1 MNPEANGM
9 ISGLTTPQDKVFVEE
24 ALKGGMA
31 EVQLGQL
38 ALQKSNNVD
47 VKQFAQ
53 KMVDDH
59 TQMNNDMARLA
70 DSMGVMLPKTMNKD
84 DQAEF
89 DKLKGLSGNDF
100 DIEYLTYM
108 VKDHHKDLHEFRVEA
123 ANTRAD
129 AGLHDVVVKEESV
142 IHDHTVEVDKLARA
156 KGIPI
161 PAHNKHPAPTP
172 SL

>member
-59 TQMNNDMARLA
+59 TKMGDQMKQVAQQI
-70 DSMGVMLPKTMNKD
+70 GVKVPDGPSKKD
-84 DQAEF
+84 KEMIAKLQALSGDDF
-89 DKLKGLSGNDF
+89 DKAYMKD
-100 DIEYLTYM
+100 M
-108 VKDHHKDLHEFRVEA
+108 VKDHKNDLGDFKTEA
-123 ANTRAD
+123 DNGSNPTVKNAASQGSQIINQHLQMAEQINQRENTVA
-129 AGLHDVVVKEESV
+129 LTS
-142 IHDHTVEVDKLARA
+142 
-156 KGIPI
+156 
-161 PAHNKHPAPTP
+161 N
-172 SL
+172 